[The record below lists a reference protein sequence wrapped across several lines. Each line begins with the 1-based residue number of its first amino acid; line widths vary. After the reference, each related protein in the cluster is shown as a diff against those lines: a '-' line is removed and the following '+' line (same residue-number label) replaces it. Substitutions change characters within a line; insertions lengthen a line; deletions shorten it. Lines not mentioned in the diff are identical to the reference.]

1 MGFAPRVFTT
11 PMNTPPPMQ
20 RITISLDEDLLEVI
34 DRLSARRG
42 YTSRSEAIRD
52 IVREVHAR
60 EASQGD
66 GNAPCVAALSY
77 VYDHETRDLARRLN
91 NAQHDHHDLSVAT
104 LHVHLD
110 HEECLEVAIL
120 KGSVGQVRA
129 FGDSLVTQRGV
140 RLHHMHVVPAP
151 QPASEPVGQHGHG
164 HPPHPQRKRQTGQ
177 KR

>member
-1 MGFAPRVFTT
+1 
-11 PMNTPPPMQ
+11 MQ
-20 RITISLDEDLLEVI
+20 RITISIDDALLEVI
-34 DRLSARRG
+34 DRLGARRG

-52 IVREVHAR
+52 IVREMDAR
-60 EASQGD
+60 EAGEGD

-77 VYDHETRDLARRLN
+77 VYEHETRDLARRLTS
-91 NAQHDHHDLSVAT
+91 AQHDHHDLSVAT

-140 RLHHMHVVPAP
+140 RLHHLHVVPVASGAAAP
-151 QPASEPVGQHGHG
+151 TGRHGHS
-164 HPPHPQRKRQTGQ
+164 HAHARAVAPKRRT
-177 KR
+177 KTKS

>member
-1 MGFAPRVFTT
+1 MSATSA
-11 PMNTPPPMQ
+11 MQ
-20 RITISLDEDLLEVI
+20 RITISIDEDLLDVI

-60 EASQGD
+60 EAAEGD
-66 GNAPCVAALSY
+66 GDAPCVAALSY
-77 VYDHETRDLARRLN
+77 VYEHETRDLARRLTS
-91 NAQHDHHDLSVAT
+91 AQHDHHDLSVAT

-120 KGSVGQVRA
+120 RGSIGQVRA

-140 RLHHMHVVPAP
+140 RLHHLHVVPIVAG
-151 QPASEPVGQHGHG
+151 EHDHGHAHA
-164 HPPHPQRKRQTGQ
+164 HPTTSKRRAKPGS
-177 KR
+177 